1 MNNTH
6 LSTYK
11 TYFTIYAN
19 ETFNYIF
26 NLLTCFPAA
35 DRYEGGFVVELE
47 GERGF
52 IPCGLYDF
60 KDPIPDEANKR
71 FMVEGSKEKIPDAYK
86 LNLGELKKKKIETEK
101 DIDFI
106 NENLLNLLFLS
117 SNTEGRKYKEYFL
130 EKAKYILDNTKKGLL
145 SHVRD
150 KDSNLI
156 WKSHVSIHDLFWI
169 TLEDML
175 DNKLLPEK
183 GIFVINDCR
192 GGDMGNKR

>member
-86 LNLGELKKKKIETEK
+86 LNLGELKKKKREALK
-101 DIDFI
+101 
-106 NENLLNLLFLS
+106 
-117 SNTEGRKYKEYFL
+117 RK
-130 EKAKYILDNTKKGLL
+130 KAKIKKIGMGEYNKRLKKTLERDNQIEIVNVFSYDDTKKCAKIP
-145 SHVRD
+145 VAEVFKKID
-150 KDSNLI
+150 K
-156 WKSHVSIHDLFWI
+156 
-169 TLEDML
+169 
-175 DNKLLPEK
+175 
-183 GIFVINDCR
+183 
-192 GGDMGNKR
+192 